1 MNLVDRPRAPATSNG
16 DPTLVWIDVHTTSHK
31 RCGQVVCKVE
41 HEIWLLVS
49 WEREPLQT
57 SAACRGCLHLNPVI
71 ERLGKVARGGV
82 LQTHQVK
89 DAVQNR
95 SSETHIGVVL
105 SETLASRERD
115 VT

>member
-57 SAACRGCLHLNPVI
+57 CAACRGRLHLDPVI
-71 ERLGKVARGGV
+71 EGLGKVAWGGI
-82 LQTHQVK
+82 LQTRQIKGVI
-89 DAVQNR
+89 QNCW
-95 SSETHIGVVL
+95 SEAYIGVVL
-105 SETLASRERD
+105 SETLTSRERD
-115 VT
+115 VA